1 MTIHNIDDLERV
13 LRRNIMQMS
22 AKLEIIRYVWGV
34 ALDWTVDLDQNP
46 YYNHLETMIKR
57 YNQQFI
63 DDMYRFGH
71 AGRDYDYYFA
81 SELQKIKDDSV
92 LETASAVA

>member
-1 MTIHNIDDLERV
+1 MRIHNIDDLERV
-13 LRRNIMQMS
+13 LRRNIMQIN
-22 AKLEIIRYVWGV
+22 AKLEIIRYVWGI

-46 YYNHLETMIKR
+46 YYTHLEGMIKK

-71 AGRDYDYYFA
+71 AARDYDYYFA
-81 SELQKIKDDSV
+81 SELEKIKDHS
-92 LETASAVA
+92 EGATAVA